1 MLGFDY
7 FTLLDHLT
15 IARSRRHIQK
25 YYGTQETGRF
35 PTAWPPINIKPTWT
49 GREFRAI
56 KDINLEIR
64 RLNLAAYA
72 PLRYVLPHKQAAYDA
87 KYSTEIRGGES
98 FFRQADREES
108 LIHLLRVNVLKR
120 MESAV
125 SSFALTLQR
134 QLRDVEAVL
143 AQIEQHAG
151 HAANGDGIEEL
162 DIADVDIDDPA
173 FEALLVGR
181 KVKVLL
187 GDVDLIRWR
196 QDLVEDRNRLDT
208 LLTAAQQVDAARDA
222 KLAKLREMVEDKC
235 RHPIND
241 GNRKIIVFTAFSDT
255 AQYLYANL
263 APWAKATLGIDAAL
277 VTGSAGIQTTLPH
290 LRKSMSSV
298 LSAFAPRAKERPADM
313 AGEGEIDLL
322 IATDCIS
329 EGQNLQD
336 CDWLINYDIHWNP
349 VRIIQRFGRIDRI
362 GSPNRSI
369 QLVNFWPN
377 IELTSTSTWS
387 SASAGAWCCWT
398 CRPPARR
405 TSSSNSLAT
414 Q

>member
-1 MLGFDY
+1 M
-7 FTLLDHLT
+7 
-15 IARSRRHIQK
+15 RRCATCCRTSK
-25 YYGTQETGRF
+25 PPTTPSTAPRF
-35 PTAWPPINIKPTWT
+35 
-49 GREFRAI
+49 
-56 KDINLEIR
+56 
-64 RLNLAAYA
+64 
-72 PLRYVLPHKQAAYDA
+72 
-87 KYSTEIRGGES
+87 GGES

-125 SSFALTLQR
+125 SSFALTVQR

-143 AQIEQHAG
+143 AQIEQHAD

-235 RHPIND
+235 RNPIND

-255 AQYLYANL
+255 AQPLRQSGAL
-263 APWAKATLGIDAAL
+263 AKPAGHRGRL
-277 VTGSAGIQTTLPH
+277 VTGSAGIQTTLPG

-298 LSAFAPRAKERPADM
+298 LSAFAPRAKERPADL
-313 AGEGEIDLL
+313 ADEGD
-322 IATDCIS
+322 
-329 EGQNLQD
+329 
-336 CDWLINYDIHWNP
+336 
-349 VRIIQRFGRIDRI
+349 
-362 GSPNRSI
+362 
-369 QLVNFWPN
+369 
-377 IELTSTSTWS
+377 
-387 SASAGAWCCWT
+387 
-398 CRPPARR
+398 
-405 TSSSNSLAT
+405 
-414 Q
+414 